1 VYNLNRFESLLSLN
15 SEFNNIN
22 KKGPFMNI
30 GENLKRL
37 RIANSLTQQE
47 LADRCELTK
56 GYISQLER
64 DLTSPSIAT
73 LTDILE
79 CLGTDL
85 GSFFNEAIDQ
95 KIVFKE
101 EDVFVKESDDNY
113 KINWIVPNAQKN
125 KMEPIL
131 VELGEHSRTKEDEPH
146 EGEEFGYVLSGT
158 IMLNYGSQVYKV
170 KKGESFY
177 IKTNK
182 THFIENTSKN
192 PARVIWVCTPP
203 NF

>member
-1 VYNLNRFESLLSLN
+1 
-15 SEFNNIN
+15 
-22 KKGPFMNI
+22 MNI
-30 GENLKRL
+30 GENLKRI
-37 RIANSLTQQE
+37 RVANSLTQQE

-85 GSFFNEAIDQ
+85 AGFFNEAVNS

-113 KINWIVPNAQKN
+113 IINWIIPNAQKN

-131 VELGEHSRTKEDEPH
+131 VELKSFGKTKLDEPH
-146 EGEEFGYVLSGT
+146 EGEEFGYVLAGS
-158 IMLNYGSQVYKV
+158 IMLNYGNQVYKV

-177 IKTNK
+177 FKTNK
-182 THFIENTSKN
+182 NHYIENASKN

>member
-1 VYNLNRFESLLSLN
+1 M
-15 SEFNNIN
+15 
-22 KKGPFMNI
+22 KI
-30 GENLKRL
+30 GENLKRI
-37 RIANSLTQQE
+37 RVANSLTQQE

-85 GSFFNEAIDQ
+85 GSFFNEAVDS
-95 KIVFKE
+95 KIVFKQ

-113 KINWIVPNAQKN
+113 IINWIVPNAQKN

-131 VELGEHSRTKEDEPH
+131 VELGSHSKTKPDEPH
-146 EGEEFGYVLSGT
+146 EGEEFGYVLSGS
-158 IMLNYGSQVYKV
+158 ILLNYGNQVYKV

-177 IKTNK
+177 IKANK
-182 THFIENTSKN
+182 THYIENTGKN
-192 PARVIWVCTPP
+192 PARVLWVSTPP

>member
-1 VYNLNRFESLLSLN
+1 
-15 SEFNNIN
+15 
-22 KKGPFMNI
+22 MNI

-56 GYISQLER
+56 GYISQIER

-85 GSFFNEAIDQ
+85 GSFFNEAIDS

-101 EDVFVKESDDNY
+101 DDVFVKESDDNY
-113 KINWIVPNAQKN
+113 KINWIIPNAQKN

-131 VELGEHSRTKEDEPH
+131 VELGSNARTKEDGPH
-146 EGEEFGYVLSGT
+146 EGEEFGYVLAGT
-158 IMLNYGSQVYKV
+158 IMLNYGSKTYKV

-182 THFIENTSKN
+182 AHFIENTSKY

>member
-1 VYNLNRFESLLSLN
+1 
-15 SEFNNIN
+15 
-22 KKGPFMNI
+22 MNI

-85 GSFFNEAIDQ
+85 GSFFNEATDS

-101 EDVFVKESDDNY
+101 DDVFVKESDDNY
-113 KINWIVPNAQKN
+113 KINWIIPNAQKN

-131 VELGEHSRTKEDEPH
+131 VELGGNSRTKTDEPH

-158 IMLNYGSQVYKV
+158 IMLNYGSQSYKV

-182 THFIENTSKN
+182 SHFIENTSRY

>member
-1 VYNLNRFESLLSLN
+1 
-15 SEFNNIN
+15 
-22 KKGPFMNI
+22 MNI
-30 GENLKRL
+30 GENIKQL
-37 RIANSLTQQE
+37 RTANSLTQQE

-56 GYISQLER
+56 GYISQIER

-73 LTDILE
+73 LKDILE

-85 GSFFNEAIDQ
+85 SNFFNQATDA
-95 KIVFKE
+95 KVVFKE
-101 EDVFVKESDDNY
+101 DDVFVKEEEDGNY
-113 KINWIVPNAQKN
+113 IINWIIPNAQKN

-131 VELGEHSRTKEDEPH
+131 VKLGSYGKTKVDEPH

-158 IMLNYGSQVYKV
+158 IMLYYGNHSFKV

-182 THFIENTSKN
+182 RHYIENTSKN
-192 PARVIWVCTPP
+192 IAQIIWVSTPP